1 MNYYIL
7 IKLPHY
13 FNRNYPYLFTMEH
26 LILKRFFQDFNSMD
40 YYRDLNIINKRS

>member
-13 FNRNYPYLFTMEH
+13 FNRNYPYLFTMD